1 MNCTRSAV
9 LSLAMLSLAA
19 CRGGGGDSPP
29 PPTPTPT
36 PQIHSA
42 TVTALE
48 TVRAADQLALPVT
61 GLPATGG
68 AITVAN

>member
-1 MNCTRSAV
+1 MNCTRAAV

-19 CRGGGGDSPP
+19 CRGGGDSPP
-29 PPTPTPT
+29 PPAYT
-36 PQIHSA
+36 PQIHTA

>member
-1 MNCTRSAV
+1 MSCTRSAV
-9 LSLAMLSLAA
+9 VSLAMLLLAA

-29 PPTPTPT
+29 PPAPT

-42 TVTALE
+42 TVTAVE
-48 TVRAADQLALPVT
+48 TVRAADQLSLPVT

-68 AITVAN
+68 AITVVN

>member
-1 MNCTRSAV
+1 MSCTRSAV
-9 LSLAMLSLAA
+9 FSLVLLSLAA
-19 CRGGGGDSPP
+19 CRGGSGDSPP
-29 PPTPTPT
+29 PPAPT
-36 PQIHSA
+36 PQSHSA

-61 GLPATGG
+61 GLPATGA

>member
-9 LSLAMLSLAA
+9 LSVAMLLLAA

-29 PPTPTPT
+29 PPAPT
-36 PQIHSA
+36 PQTHSA